1 MITINKNILIMSTNS
16 ANTTPQTIKSEVLKS
31 SLTQIDNED
40 YKKLTQIITEIKECP
55 DAIIFLLPVDTTI
68 FTDYLKAI
76 NDRPMDISTIE
87 LKLSQK
93 RYHFIQDVFDD
104 FQLIWDNC
112 RIYNKEG
119 FEIYN
124 QADKMEKVC
133 LVLFEKYYHV
143 QKSEGKNFVK
153 EFDNNVYDEEAFN
166 DPNYYKDNI
175 SLVEPYYKNL
185 RDKIYML
192 RLIKSLTP
200 EQMKQLV
207 TECKD
212 IKSFITINEKNNYNI
227 HVECMESED
236 LCKIQNEINKIK
248 ETVK

>member
-104 FQLIWDNC
+104 F
-112 RIYNKEG
+112 
-119 FEIYN
+119 
-124 QADKMEKVC
+124 
-133 LVLFEKYYHV
+133 
-143 QKSEGKNFVK
+143 
-153 EFDNNVYDEEAFN
+153 
-166 DPNYYKDNI
+166 
-175 SLVEPYYKNL
+175 
-185 RDKIYML
+185 
-192 RLIKSLTP
+192 
-200 EQMKQLV
+200 
-207 TECKD
+207 
-212 IKSFITINEKNNYNI
+212 
-227 HVECMESED
+227 
-236 LCKIQNEINKIK
+236 
-248 ETVK
+248 